1 MNDMTNEADYN
12 IMSNKEYNERN
23 ERLLRSLNTLDG
35 RDVIKLQLR

>member
-35 RDVIKLQLR
+35 RDVIKLQLI